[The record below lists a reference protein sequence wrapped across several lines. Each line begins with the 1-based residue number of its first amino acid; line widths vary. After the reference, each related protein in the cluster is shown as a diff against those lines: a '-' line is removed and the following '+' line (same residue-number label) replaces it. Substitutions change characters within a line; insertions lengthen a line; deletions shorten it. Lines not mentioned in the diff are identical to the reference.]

1 MKPLGP
7 PDILYLKAALGWLE
21 LGNYVEADAE
31 LDKIA
36 ARLRAHS
43 DALKVRWR
51 VYAQAQKWNVCL
63 LIAQTV
69 TELEP
74 EKPGGW
80 IDYAQSLRRLNRTQE
95 AYDLL
100 SSVAD
105 RFPEHPTVF
114 YQLAVYGCRLH
125 KVREAWA
132 WLERTFEIGDA
143 DQIKLKALD
152 DPDLEP
158 LWAEIS
164 EV

>member
-1 MKPLGP
+1 GQRLVGGGQTWTARSRRLCRAIAGIERARRWCFRYAGAVEGRFGKMKPLGP

-21 LGNYVEADAE
+21 LGNYVEANAE

-36 ARLRAHS
+36 ARLRAHP

-80 IDYAQSLRRLNRTQE
+80 IDYAQSLHRLN
-95 AYDLL
+95 
-100 SSVAD
+100 
-105 RFPEHPTVF
+105 
-114 YQLAVYGCRLH
+114 
-125 KVREAWA
+125 
-132 WLERTFEIGDA
+132 
-143 DQIKLKALD
+143 
-152 DPDLEP
+152 
-158 LWAEIS
+158 
-164 EV
+164 

>member
-1 MKPLGP
+1 M
-7 PDILYLKAALGWLE
+7 DAAKGWLE
-21 LGNYVEADAE
+21 LGDHIHANEDLE
-31 LDKIA
+31 KITA
-36 ARLRAHS
+36 KLRAHP
-43 DALKVRWR
+43 DVLKVRWR
-51 VYAQAQKWNVCL
+51 VYAQAKKWNVCL

-80 IDYAQSLRRLNRTQE
+80 IDYAQSLHRLNRTQA

-100 SSVAD
+100 LSVAD
-105 RFPEHPTVF
+105 RFPEHSTVF
-114 YQLAVYGCRLH
+114 YHLAVYGCRLH

-152 DPDLEP
+152 DSDLEP

>member
-1 MKPLGP
+1 M
-7 PDILYLKAALGWLE
+7 
-21 LGNYVEADAE
+21 
-31 LDKIA
+31 
-36 ARLRAHS
+36 
-43 DALKVRWR
+43 
-51 VYAQAQKWNVCL
+51 YAQAQKWNVCL